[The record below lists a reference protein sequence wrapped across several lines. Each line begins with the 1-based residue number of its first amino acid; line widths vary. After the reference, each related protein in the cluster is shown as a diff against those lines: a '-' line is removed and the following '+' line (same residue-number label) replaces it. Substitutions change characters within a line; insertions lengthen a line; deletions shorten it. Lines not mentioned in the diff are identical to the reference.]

1 MVMQTHRQMQTP
13 VRQRLRKLL
22 PFLRWWNFV
31 GWDTLKSDLL
41 AGLTGAVIVLP
52 QGVAFAMIAGLPPE
66 YGLYTAIVPPV
77 IAALFGSSLHLISG
91 PTTAISIIVFST
103 LSPLAEPGSA
113 EFIRLAL
120 TLTFLA
126 GAYQLALGLARMGTL
141 VNFVSHSVVVGFT
154 AGAAILIATSQ
165 LKHVFGLH
173 LPRGGSFLSVWRN
186 LLAEIHHMNSYVV
199 VVAIIT
205 LVCAAVV
212 KKLRPRWPGLLFA
225 LIIGSLTSLMLGG
238 EIHGVQ
244 LMGKLPAHL
253 PPLSLPDFS
262 IETLRELAPKALAV
276 SLLGL
281 IEALSIARSISTHS
295 RQQIDGN
302 QEFIGQG
309 LSNIVGSFFSS
320 YAASGSFTRSG
331 INYHAGAMTPLSAVF
346 AAGFLALIL
355 LLVAPLTAFLPIPAM
370 AGVILLV
377 AYNLIDFHHIR
388 SIIRTSKEETAVL
401 VTTFLATLLLD
412 LEFAIYVGVLLS
424 LVLYLSRTSHP
435 QIVNLAPDPDSDRVT
450 LTQSEIQCPHFKII
464 RIDGSLFFG
473 AVSHVAEF
481 LHNIDKNSVQKA
493 HVLIVAC
500 GINFIDVAGAE
511 MLVHETNR
519 RRKLRGELY
528 LCGLKQQAKEVLQRG
543 GYLDILGEDHIFA
556 TESEAILNILTRLDH
571 GDCHRCESPLFR
583 ECKSVGA
590 I

>member
-1 MVMQTHRQMQTP
+1 MELHSHRHAP
-13 VRQRLRKLL
+13 SPIKQRLRRFL
-22 PFLRWWNFV
+22 PFLRWSGFV

-91 PTTAISIIVFST
+91 PTTAISIVVFST

-113 EFIRLAL
+113 EFVRLAL

-126 GAYQLALGLARMGTL
+126 GLYQIALGLARMGTL

-165 LKHVFGLH
+165 FRHVFGLI
-173 LPRGGSFLSVWRN
+173 LPKGSSFVSTWRN
-186 LLAEIHHMNSYVV
+186 ILSEIHHINPYVLLVAV
-199 VVAIIT
+199 VT
-205 LVCAAVV
+205 LVCAAVF
-212 KKLRPRWPGLLFA
+212 KTLWPRWPGLLFA
-225 LIIGSLTSLMLGG
+225 LIIGSLTSLLLGG
-238 EIHGVQ
+238 ETHGVQ
-244 LMGKLPAHL
+244 LMGKLPAQL

-262 IETLRELAPKALAV
+262 TGTLRGLAPKALAV
-276 SLLGL
+276 ALLGL
-281 IEALSIARSISTHS
+281 IEALSIARSISTRS

-309 LSNIVGSFFSS
+309 LSNIIGSFFSS

-331 INYHAGAMTPLSAVF
+331 INYHAGAMTPFSAVF
-346 AAGFLALIL
+346 AAIFLALIL
-355 LLVAPLTAFLPIPAM
+355 LLIAPLTAYLPIPAM
-370 AGVILLV
+370 GGVIMLV

-388 SIIRTSKEETAVL
+388 TIFKTSKEETAVL
-401 VTTFLATLLLD
+401 LTTFLATLLLD
-412 LEFAIYVGVLLS
+412 LEFAIYIGVLLS
-424 LVLYLSRTSHP
+424 LILYLSRTSHP
-435 QIVNLAPDPDSDRVT
+435 HIVNLAPDPDSDRVM
-450 LTQSEIQCPHFKII
+450 LAESEVQCPHFKII

-481 LHNIDKNSVQKA
+481 LHNIDKNSVHKS

-511 MLVHETNR
+511 MLVHESQR

-528 LCGLKQQAKEVLQRG
+528 LCGLKEQPRDVLERG
-543 GYLDILGEDHIFA
+543 GYMDTIGTDRIFA
-556 TESEAILNILTRLDH
+556 SETEAILNILARIDS
-571 GDCHRCESPLFR
+571 GDCHRCQSPLFR
-583 ECKSVGA
+583 QCKSVCA
-590 I
+590 T

>member
-1 MVMQTHRQMQTP
+1 MQTHRQMQTP
-13 VRQRLRKLL
+13 ARHRLRKLL

-77 IAALFGSSLHLISG
+77 IAASFGSSLHLISG

-173 LPRGGSFLSVWRN
+173 LPRGGSFLGVWRN
-186 LLAEIHHMNSYVV
+186 LLAEIHHMNPYVV
-199 VVAIIT
+199 VVAVIT
-205 LVCAAVV
+205 LVCAAVA

-309 LSNIVGSFFSS
+309 LSNILGSFFSS

-481 LHNIDKNSVQKA
+481 LHNIDKNAVQKA

-583 ECKSVGA
+583 ECKSA
-590 I
+590 CAT

>member
-1 MVMQTHRQMQTP
+1 MAMQTQRQMQTQA
-13 VRQRLRKLL
+13 RQRLRKLL

-120 TLTFLA
+120 TLTLLA

-154 AGAAILIATSQ
+154 AGAGILIATSQ

-173 LPRGGSFLSVWRN
+173 LPRGGSFLSVWKN
-186 LLAEIHHMNSYVV
+186 LLAEIHHMNPYVV
-199 VVAIIT
+199 VVAAAT
-205 LVCAAVV
+205 LACAAVI

-225 LIIGSLTSLMLGG
+225 LILGSLTSLILDG
-238 EIHGVQ
+238 EIHGVE
-244 LMGKLPAHL
+244 LMGRLPEHL

-262 IETLRELAPKALAV
+262 VETLRELAPKALAV

-309 LSNIVGSFFSS
+309 LSNIIGSFFSS

-331 INYHAGAMTPLSAVF
+331 INYHAGAMTPFSAVF

-355 LLVAPLTAFLPIPAM
+355 LLVAPLTAYLPIPAM

-388 SIIRTSKEETAVL
+388 SIIKTSKEETAVL
-401 VTTFLATLLLD
+401 VTTFSATLLLD

-435 QIVNLAPDPDSDRVT
+435 QIVNLAPDPDSDRAT
-450 LTQSEIQCPHFKII
+450 LTQSDIQCPLFKIL

-481 LHNIDKNSVQKA
+481 LHNIDKNSLQKS

-511 MLVHETNR
+511 MLVQETNR

-528 LCGLKQQAKEVLQRG
+528 LCGLKQQAKDVLQRG
-543 GYLDILGEDHIFA
+543 GYLDIIGEDHIFA

-571 GDCHRCESPLFR
+571 DDCHRCESPLFE
-583 ECKSVGA
+583 ECKSVCA

>member
-186 LLAEIHHMNSYVV
+186 LLAEIHHMNSYVL

-331 INYHAGAMTPLSAVF
+331 INYHAGAMTPFSAVF

-355 LLVAPLTAFLPIPAM
+355 LLVASLTAFLPIPAM

-377 AYNLIDFHHIR
+377 AYNLVDFHHIR

-571 GDCHRCESPLFR
+571 GDCHRCESPLFKG
-583 ECKSVGA
+583 CKSVGA

>member
-1 MVMQTHRQMQTP
+1 MAMQTQRQMQTP
-13 VRQRLRKLL
+13 ARQRLRKLL

-77 IAALFGSSLHLISG
+77 VAALFGSSLHLISG

-126 GAYQLALGLARMGTL
+126 GAYQLVLGLARMGTL

-154 AGAAILIATSQ
+154 AGAGILIATSQ

-173 LPRGGSFLSVWRN
+173 LPRGGSFLGVWKN
-186 LLAEIHHMNSYVV
+186 LLAEIHHMNPYVV
-199 VVAIIT
+199 VVAATT
-205 LVCAAVV
+205 LVCAAVI

-225 LIIGSLTSLMLGG
+225 LIVGSLTSLMLGG
-238 EIHGVQ
+238 EIHGVE
-244 LMGKLPAHL
+244 LMGRLPEHL
-253 PPLSLPDFS
+253 PPFSLPDFS
-262 IETLRELAPKALAV
+262 VETLRELAPKALAV

-281 IEALSIARSISTHS
+281 IEALSIARSISTYS

-331 INYHAGAMTPLSAVF
+331 INYHAGAMTPFSAVF

-355 LLVAPLTAFLPIPAM
+355 LLVAPLTAYLPIPAM

-377 AYNLIDFHHIR
+377 AYNLVDFHHIR
-388 SIIRTSKEETAVL
+388 SIVKTSKEETAVL
-401 VTTFLATLLLD
+401 VTTFSATLLLD

-435 QIVNLAPDPDSDRVT
+435 QIVNLAPDPDSDSAT
-450 LTQSEIQCPHFKII
+450 LTQSDIQCPHFKIL

-481 LHNIDKNSVQKA
+481 LHNIDKHSVQKS

-511 MLVHETNR
+511 MLVQETIR

-528 LCGLKQQAKEVLQRG
+528 LCGLKQQAKDVLQRG
-543 GYLDILGEDHIFA
+543 GYLDIIGEDHIFSA
-556 TESEAILNILTRLDH
+556 ESEAILNILAKLDH
-571 GDCHRCESPLFR
+571 GDCHRCESPLFT
-583 ECKSVGA
+583 ECKSVCA